1 LKVLFSTKHPNSA
14 NPSVKATNFT
24 IYLVKIVPKSA
35 PISKGMMKKQ
45 ANALI
50 AQKEQLTTKKTI
62 PVRKYAQEIR
72 PLM

>member
-1 LKVLFSTKHPNSA
+1 
-14 NPSVKATNFT
+14 
-24 IYLVKIVPKSA
+24 
-35 PISKGMMKKQ
+35 MMKKQ

-50 AQKEQLTTKKTI
+50 AQKEHLTTKKTI